1 MFWGKSVSFTPKTDI
16 PSLEGKVILVTGGG
30 NGIGKQCILEFARHS
45 PSRIWLAARN
55 LEKAR
60 EAVGDIQKEVP
71 DAAIEVVELDL
82 TSLESVKAAAA
93 RVLAESDRLDVLLLN
108 AGVMAIPAAVTKDGY
123 EVQFGTNHVGHALL
137 TKLLVPLLDKTAKG
151 PGSDFD
157 SLKTTGEEMFTYARY
172 GQSKL
177 ANILF
182 IRQLAK
188 EYPQFTAA
196 AVHPGVVNTNLF
208 HAATDTPAILRIFLP
223 LTSYVLTT
231 IETGAKNS
239 LWASVAE
246 GVKSGEYY
254 EPVGIPGKASAY
266 GKNDEL
272 AKSSEKP
279 TVHEPIV
286 RKLHVRVKKTPYVK
300 DSLIGQSTFI
310 TLSDAPESKPCRGLW
325 VIPTSSR

>member
-82 TSLESVKAAAA
+82 TSLESVKTAAA

-151 PGSDFD
+151 PGADVRVVALSSMGHNYTATGGIKFD

-231 IETGAKNS
+231 IETGAKNP

-272 AKSSEKP
+272 AKKLWEWTEK
-279 TVHEPIV
+279 E
-286 RKLHVRVKKTPYVK
+286 LEGY
-300 DSLIGQSTFI
+300 SL
-310 TLSDAPESKPCRGLW
+310 
-325 VIPTSSR
+325 